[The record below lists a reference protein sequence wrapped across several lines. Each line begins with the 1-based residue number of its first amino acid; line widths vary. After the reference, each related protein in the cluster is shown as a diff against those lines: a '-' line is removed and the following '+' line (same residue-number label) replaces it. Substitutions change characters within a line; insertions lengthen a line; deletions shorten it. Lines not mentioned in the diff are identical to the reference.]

1 MGKQDI
7 DIARAVKLQ
16 PIQAIGETLGLNGG
30 DLEPY
35 GSYKAK
41 IRWEAIERAS
51 ARPDGALV
59 LVTAMTP
66 TPAGEGKSTTTIG
79 LADGLRRLGKR
90 AIVAIREPSLGP
102 VFGVKG
108 GGTGG
113 GHTQLAPMEDINL
126 HFTGDMHAVGAAHNL
141 LAAMLDN
148 HLAQGNTLGL
158 DVRRI
163 LWKRVMDMNDRAL
176 RRLIVGLGGTAHG
189 VPRESGF
196 DITVASEIM
205 AILCLARDLQDFKT
219 RVERVIV
226 AEKGDGTLVTARELR
241 AAGAMAVLMKDAIKP
256 NLVQT
261 LEATPALVHGGPFG
275 NIAHGCNSL
284 IATRLGLKL
293 GEILV
298 TEAGFASDLGAE
310 KFIDIKCRKSG
321 LRFQRSGT
329 HVSPRTGYGGHV
341 SCHPEEGLGGSTKAL

>member
-16 PIQAIGETLGLNGG
+16 PIQSIGETLGLNGG

-113 GHTQLAPMEDINL
+113 GHAQIAPMEDINL
-126 HFTGDMHAVGAAHNL
+126 HFTGDMHAITAAHNL
-141 LAAMLDN
+141 AGLLDE
-148 HLAQGNTLGL
+148 LGHK
-158 DVRRI
+158 DE
-163 LWKRVMDMNDRAL
+163 AE
-176 RRLIVGLGGTAHG
+176 A
-189 VPRESGF
+189 
-196 DITVASEIM
+196 
-205 AILCLARDLQDFKT
+205 LARDVLEMS
-219 RVERVIV
+219 RIV
-226 AEKGDGTLVTARELR
+226 RGIDDRETLVCMRALALMLQFQGRLDEAEPLFREALDRARR
-241 AAGAMAVLMKDAIKP
+241 
-256 NLVQT
+256 
-261 LEATPALVHGGPFG
+261 VH
-275 NIAHGCNSL
+275 
-284 IATRLGLKL
+284 
-293 GEILV
+293 
-298 TEAGFASDLGAE
+298 
-310 KFIDIKCRKSG
+310 
-321 LRFQRSGT
+321 
-329 HVSPRTGYGGHV
+329 
-341 SCHPEEGLGGSTKAL
+341 